1 MIRRGLLP
9 LLLVLIGSLATPVGA
24 EEGAAKGEPAA
35 PAKLAPWEV
44 AREHA
49 IERGVT
55 FLLAHQN
62 KNGSFGSFA
71 PTLHDIYA
79 PGPGSHRSFQVA
91 ATALC
96 ISALLDLDLGRKD
109 VNDAIQRGAGWLVKH
124 GDVRRIR
131 PNTIYNTW
139 AHAYL
144 LGTLARLLATDA
156 APDLKTA
163 YRSAAR
169 KAVRRL
175 LTFEYVDGGWGYY
188 DFDYRTRTPGRG
200 STSFTTATAL
210 VTLDMVRDQGITV
223 PERLFVRG
231 VPAIER
237 CARPDGAFYYGTDY
251 IYNGTQPVNQVKGSL
266 ARTPAC
272 LVALIRAGRKI
283 KTARITKA
291 LDDLHK
297 HGHFLQIARK
307 YPIPHETWYQNSG
320 YFCFYGY
327 HYASELLG
335 HLPAAQQGQ
344 YKRQI
349 SEALVK
355 LQEKDGS
362 WWDYQLMNLH
372 KAYGTG
378 YVLTTLARCRR

>member
-1 MIRRGLLP
+1 MIRRGLLT
-9 LLLVLIGSLATPVGA
+9 LLLLLTCVHAAPLRA
-24 EEGAAKGEPAA
+24 EESAGQDEAAAKPKPAA
-35 PAKLAPWEV
+35 WEL
-44 AREHA
+44 ARERA
-49 IERGVT
+49 IERGVA

-96 ISALLDLDLGRKD
+96 VSSLIDLEIDRTEVK
-109 VNDAIQRGAGWLVKH
+109 NAIERGADWLVKH

-144 LGTLARLLATDA
+144 LGTLARLLAGKATA
-156 APDLKTA
+156 EQKRA
-163 YRSAAR
+163 YRAAAN
-169 KAVRRL
+169 KAIRRL
-175 LTFEYVDGGWGYY
+175 VTYEYVDGGWGYY

-210 VTLDMVRDQGITV
+210 VTLDMVRDQGVTV

-272 LVALIRAGRKI
+272 LVALIRAGREI
-283 KTARITKA
+283 KEARITKA

-297 HGHFLQIARK
+297 YGHFLQIARK

-335 HLPAAQQGQ
+335 HLPPEKQAK

-349 SEALVK
+349 SESLVK